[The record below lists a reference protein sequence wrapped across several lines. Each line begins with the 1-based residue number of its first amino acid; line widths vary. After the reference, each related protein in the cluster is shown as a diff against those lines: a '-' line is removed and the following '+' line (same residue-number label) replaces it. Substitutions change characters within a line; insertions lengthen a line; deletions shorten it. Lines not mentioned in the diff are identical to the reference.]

1 MVRGSITRL
10 VSAAGAVAVAVAL
23 TVGVAPGAAQA
34 GPVVALAA
42 PAVALAAPVTREA
55 PKPPKPAKPTAVQVT
70 GKGIAE
76 PIVIEQVEAPKL
88 YALLLNEVS
97 WLASATPQTSAPK
110 SARLGAKYT
119 VTVLVKNSASQV
131 YDLYPLA
138 AGGPRA
144 YRPAK
149 QPSGKKTAGW
159 FYGRL
164 TMSESLRLSG
174 APLEAKPDVVGG
186 GIGGGIG
193 EDLTAEVDPVES
205 MNEVFT
211 EVRRLFLLNGAV
223 LLVIMV
229 GLAGMA
235 FLIRR
240 RI

>member
-1 MVRGSITRL
+1 MVLTRL
-10 VSAAGAVAVAVAL
+10 VSAVVAMAVAGALTFAV
-23 TVGVAPGAAQA
+23 TPAAH
-34 GPVVALAA
+34 AA
-42 PAVALAAPVTREA
+42 PKDNKPSALEI
-55 PKPPKPAKPTAVQVT
+55 K
-70 GKGIAE
+70 GKGIE
-76 PIVIEQVEAPKL
+76 KPIVVRQTDEPRLFEKLFIEVD
-88 YALLLNEVS
+88 
-97 WLASATPQTSAPK
+97 WLASARPQTSAPK
-110 SARLGAKYT
+110 SGKLGDKYT
-119 VTVLVKNSASQV
+119 VTVLVKDAPSLV

-164 TMSESLRLSG
+164 SMSESLRLSG
-174 APLEAKPDVVGG
+174 APLEAKPDVVHG

-193 EDLTAEVDPVES
+193 EDLGASEVNPVES
-205 MNEVFT
+205 MSEVFG

-223 LLVIMV
+223 LLVILV